1 MATPSR
7 TRSGGGWMAF
17 AGIMLI
23 VAGAIDF
30 FNGIWAFDAGNQQE
44 AVLDAWLWDSNLDA
58 WGVIYIIL
66 GLGLIATGIGIF
78 QRAPWA
84 ISVGVIVATIGAVVH
99 TFWIFTYPIASLVL
113 VLLNVL
119 VIYGLVVYGTDEG
132 ERAY

>member
-7 TRSGGGWMAF
+7 TRPGQGWIVF

-30 FNGIWAFDAGNQQE
+30 FNGIWALDAGNQAE
-44 AVLDAWLWDSNLDA
+44 AVFDAWLWDSNLDA

-66 GLGLIATGIGIF
+66 GLVLIAVGVGIF

-84 ISVGVIVATIGAVVH
+84 IATGVIVAIVGAVIH
-99 TFWIFTYPIASLVL
+99 AFWIFTYPIASLVL

-119 VIYGLVVYGTDEG
+119 VIYGLVVYGADEG
-132 ERAY
+132 ERAI